1 MVPAPTST
9 SLCCCS
15 THPRSAQKV
24 CRRRM
29 SSWKVSALE
38 FLSVKI
44 FEVDS
49 GGYLLN
55 QFSQASLLSP
65 AFSPCAAGEIAAE
78 TFANPRLAPY
88 LPMSS
93 QSCGP
98 MRATFFRQAFA
109 IPLTSLTKPVAYPRH
124 TSIRHSVRERML
136 DFHSTHAHIQCIRKA
151 PGDSPSTSSSTVQ
164 NT

>member
-1 MVPAPTST
+1 
-9 SLCCCS
+9 
-15 THPRSAQKV
+15 
-24 CRRRM
+24 M

-65 AFSPCAAGEIAAE
+65 AFSPCAAGGIAAE
-78 TFANPRLAPY
+78 TFANPRLAPC
-88 LPMSS
+88 LLMSP
-93 QSCGP
+93 QSCEP
-98 MRATFFRQAFA
+98 RRATFFRQAFA
-109 IPLTSLTKPVAYPRH
+109 IPLTSLTKPAAYPRH
-124 TSIRHSVRERML
+124 TSIRHSAHEKML
-136 DFHSTHAHIQCIRKA
+136 DFHLKFARRRYTRKA
-151 PGDSPSTSSSTVQ
+151 PVDSPSTSSSTVQ